1 MTTPHTPL
9 VGIVMGSDSDWPV
22 MEAAAKT
29 CDEFGVPCEVRVISA
44 HRRPDDCAEYAR
56 NARARGIQV
65 LIGGAGGA
73 AHLAGVL
80 AAHTTLP
87 VIAVPIPTEVAGGLD
102 SLLSMV
108 QMPPGVPVAT
118 VGVGRAGNA
127 GLLAMQILAL
137 ADSALATKLERHKS
151 GLADKARAADAKVQ
165 GAYSTRYK
173 PGTGANQRKTA
184 LRERRSARPIRWP

>member
-1 MTTPHTPL
+1 MSEARI
-9 VGIVMGSDSDWPV
+9 GILMGSDSDWPV
-22 MEAAAKT
+22 MEEAAKT
-29 CDEFGVPCEVRVISA
+29 CDQFGVACEVRVLSA

-56 NARARGIQV
+56 SARQRGLRV

-87 VIAVPIPTEVAGGLD
+87 VIAVPIPTALAGGLD

-118 VGVGRAGNA
+118 VAVGRAGNA
-127 GLLAMQILAL
+127 ALLALQMLAL
-137 ADSALATKLERHKS
+137 ADDP
-151 GLADKARAADAKVQ
+151 LADRLAAYKRELAAKGEAADRKVQAARA
-165 GAYSTRYK
+165 GA
-173 PGTGANQRKTA
+173 
-184 LRERRSARPIRWP
+184 

>member
-1 MTTPHTPL
+1 MSTPRI
-9 VGIVMGSDSDWPV
+9 GILMGSDSDWPV
-22 MEAAAKT
+22 MEEAAKT
-29 CDEFGVPCEVRVISA
+29 CDEFGVACEVRVISA

-56 NARARGIQV
+56 GARERGLQV

-87 VIAVPIPTEVAGGLD
+87 VVAVPIPTPLAGGLD

-118 VGVGRAGNA
+118 VAVGRAGNA
-127 GLLAMQILAL
+127 ALLAIQMIAL
-137 ADSALATKLERHKS
+137 ADSTLAERLAAYKRALASKGE
-151 GLADKARAADAKVQ
+151 AADAKVQ
-165 GAYSTRYK
+165 A
-173 PGTGANQRKTA
+173 
-184 LRERRSARPIRWP
+184 ARHGG

>member
-1 MTTPHTPL
+1 MTPPR
-9 VGIVMGSDSDWPV
+9 VGILMGSDSDWPV
-22 MEAAAKT
+22 MEEAAKT
-29 CDEFGVPCEVRVISA
+29 CDEFGVGCEVRVISA

-56 NARARGIQV
+56 TARRRGLQV

-87 VIAVPIPTEVAGGLD
+87 VIAVPIPTPLAGGLD

-118 VGVGRAGNA
+118 VAVGRAGNA
-127 GLLAMQILAL
+127 ALLAIQMMAL
-137 ADSALATKLERHKS
+137 ADA
-151 GLADKARAADAKVQ
+151 GLAEKLAGYKQNLAKKGEAADAKVRAARG
-165 GAYSTRYK
+165 GA
-173 PGTGANQRKTA
+173 A
-184 LRERRSARPIRWP
+184 

>member
-1 MTTPHTPL
+1 MSAPRI
-9 VGIVMGSDSDWPV
+9 GILMGSDSDWPV
-22 MEAAAKT
+22 MEEAAKT
-29 CDEFGVPCEVRVISA
+29 CDQFGVGCEVRVLSA

-56 NARARGIQV
+56 TARQRGLEV

-87 VIAVPIPTEVAGGLD
+87 VVAVPIPTPLSGGLD

-127 GLLAMQILAL
+127 ALLALQMLAL
-137 ADSALATKLERHKS
+137 ADQRLAERLAAHKRELQEK
-151 GLADKARAADAKVQ
+151 GEAADRKVQ
-165 GAYSTRYK
+165 AS
-173 PGTGANQRKTA
+173 
-184 LRERRSARPIRWP
+184 RRDA

>member
-1 MTTPHTPL
+1 
-9 VGIVMGSDSDWPV
+9 MGSDSDWPV
-22 MEAAAKT
+22 MEEAART
-29 CDEFGVPCEVRVISA
+29 CDQFGIDCEVRVISA

-56 NARARGIQV
+56 TARQRGLRV

-87 VIAVPIPTEVAGGLD
+87 VIAVPIPTALAGGLD

-118 VGVGRAGNA
+118 VGVGRAANA
-127 GLLAMQILAL
+127 ALLALQMLAL
-137 ADSALATKLERHKS
+137 ADDALAEKLLAHKAE
-151 GLADKARAADAKVQ
+151 LRAKAEAADRKVRAARS
-165 GAYSTRYK
+165 GA
-173 PGTGANQRKTA
+173 
-184 LRERRSARPIRWP
+184 

>member
-1 MTTPHTPL
+1 MSEARI
-9 VGIVMGSDSDWPV
+9 GILMGSDSDWPV
-22 MEAAAKT
+22 MEEAAKI
-29 CDEFGVPCEVRVISA
+29 CDQFGVACEVRVLSA

-56 NARARGIQV
+56 TARQRGLRV

-87 VIAVPIPTEVAGGLD
+87 VVAVPIPTALAGGLD

-118 VGVGRAGNA
+118 VAVGRAGNA
-127 GLLAMQILAL
+127 ALLALQMLAL
-137 ADSALATKLERHKS
+137 ADDPLAER
-151 GLADKARAADAKVQ
+151 LAAYKRELGAKGEAADRKVQAARA
-165 GAYSTRYK
+165 GA
-173 PGTGANQRKTA
+173 
-184 LRERRSARPIRWP
+184 

>member
-1 MTTPHTPL
+1 MSDARPQI
-9 VGIVMGSDSDWPV
+9 GILMGSDSDWPV
-22 MEAAAKT
+22 MEEAAKT
-29 CDEFGVPCEVRVISA
+29 CDQFGVACEVRVISA

-56 NARARGIQV
+56 SARQRGLKV

-80 AAHTTLP
+80 AALTTLP
-87 VIAVPIPTEVAGGLD
+87 VIAVPIPTALSGGLD

-127 GLLAMQILAL
+127 ALLALQMLAI
-137 ADSALATKLERHKS
+137 ADSALAGKLSAHKQE
-151 GLADKARAADAKVQ
+151 LARKAEAADRKVQ
-165 GAYSTRYK
+165 
-173 PGTGANQRKTA
+173 
-184 LRERRSARPIRWP
+184 EARGG

>member
-1 MTTPHTPL
+1 MVKTEARVAIL
-9 VGIVMGSDSDWPV
+9 MGSDSDWPV
-22 MEAAAKT
+22 MKEAA
-29 CDEFGVPCEVRVISA
+29 DMLDRFHVGCEVRVISA
-44 HRRPDDCAEYAR
+44 HRRPDDCAAFAAGAAE
-56 NARARGIQV
+56 RGLQV

-87 VIAVPIPTEVAGGLD
+87 VIAVPIPTAVAGGLD

-127 GLLAMQILAL
+127 ALLAVQMLAL
-137 ADSALATKLERHKS
+137 SDPGLTGQLTEYKQELAGKGEQADRKVQ
-151 GLADKARAADAKVQ
+151 DARAAGQ
-165 GAYSTRYK
+165 
-173 PGTGANQRKTA
+173 
-184 LRERRSARPIRWP
+184 

>member
-1 MTTPHTPL
+1 MSTPATR
-9 VGIVMGSDSDWPV
+9 VGILMGSDSDWPV
-22 MEAAAKT
+22 MKEAA
-29 CDEFGVPCEVRVISA
+29 DMLDRFGVGCEVRVLSA
-44 HRRPDDCAEYAR
+44 HRRPDDCAAYAQG
-56 NARARGIQV
+56 AAARGLQV

-87 VIAVPIPTEVAGGLD
+87 VIAVPIATAVAGGLD

-127 GLLAMQILAL
+127 GLLAVQMLAL
-137 ADSALATKLERHKS
+137 ANPELTGKLASYKRE
-151 GLADKARAADAKVQ
+151 LASKGEQADQKVQ
-165 GAYSTRYK
+165 EA
-173 PGTGANQRKTA
+173 
-184 LRERRSARPIRWP
+184 RSGGH

>member
-1 MTTPHTPL
+1 MSARI
-9 VGIVMGSDSDWPV
+9 GILMGSDSDWPV
-22 MEAAAKT
+22 MEEAAKT
-29 CDEFGVPCEVRVISA
+29 CDQFGIGCEVRVLSA

-56 NARARGIQV
+56 TARQRGLRV

-87 VIAVPIPTEVAGGLD
+87 VVAVPIPTALAGGLD

-118 VGVGRAGNA
+118 VAVGRAGNA
-127 GLLAMQILAL
+127 ALLALQILAVG
-137 ADSALATKLERHKS
+137 DEALAAKLAAYKAE
-151 GLADKARAADAKVQ
+151 LAAKGEAADRKVQ
-165 GAYSTRYK
+165 A
-173 PGTGANQRKTA
+173 
-184 LRERRSARPIRWP
+184 ARGGG

>member
-1 MTTPHTPL
+1 MSPARI
-9 VGIVMGSDSDWPV
+9 GILMGSDSDWPV
-22 MEAAAKT
+22 MEEAART
-29 CDEFGVPCEVRVISA
+29 CDQFGVECEVRVISA

-56 NARARGIQV
+56 GARARGLQV

-87 VIAVPIPTEVAGGLD
+87 VIAVPIPTPLAGGLD

-118 VGVGRAGNA
+118 VAVGRAGNA
-127 GLLAMQILAL
+127 ALLAIQMLAL
-137 ADSALATKLERHKS
+137 ADAALAERLASHKRE
-151 GLADKARAADAKVQ
+151 LAEKGEAADRKVQ
-165 GAYSTRYK
+165 AARGA
-173 PGTGANQRKTA
+173 G
-184 LRERRSARPIRWP
+184 

>member
-1 MTTPHTPL
+1 MSAP
-9 VGIVMGSDSDWPV
+9 VIGILMGSDSDWPV
-22 MEAAAKT
+22 MEEAAKI
-29 CDEFGVPCEVRVISA
+29 CDQFAVPCEARVISA

-56 NARARGIQV
+56 SARQRGLKV

-87 VIAVPIPTEVAGGLD
+87 VVAVPIPTALSGGLD

-118 VGVGRAGNA
+118 VGVGRAANA
-127 GLLAMQILAL
+127 ALLALQMLAL
-137 ADSALATKLERHKS
+137 ADA
-151 GLADKARAADAKVQ
+151 GLAEKLAAYKRELAQKGEAADRKVQ
-165 GAYSTRYK
+165 A
-173 PGTGANQRKTA
+173 
-184 LRERRSARPIRWP
+184 ARG

>member
-1 MTTPHTPL
+1 MSEARI
-9 VGIVMGSDSDWPV
+9 GILMGSDSDWPV
-22 MEAAAKT
+22 MEEAAKT
-29 CDEFGVPCEVRVISA
+29 CDQFGVACEVRVLSA

-56 NARARGIQV
+56 SARQRGLRV

-87 VIAVPIPTEVAGGLD
+87 VIAVPIPTALAGGLD

-118 VGVGRAGNA
+118 VAVGRAGNA
-127 GLLAMQILAL
+127 ALLALQMLAL
-137 ADSALATKLERHKS
+137 ADDSLAER
-151 GLADKARAADAKVQ
+151 LAAYKRELAAKGEAADRKVQ
-165 GAYSTRYK
+165 ASRAGA
-173 PGTGANQRKTA
+173 
-184 LRERRSARPIRWP
+184 

>member
-1 MTTPHTPL
+1 MSAQPAI
-9 VGIVMGSDSDWPV
+9 GILMGSDSDWPV
-22 MEAAAKT
+22 MEEAAKI
-29 CDEFGVPCEVRVISA
+29 CDQFGVACEARVISA
-44 HRRPDDCAEYAR
+44 HRRPEDCAEYAR
-56 NARARGIQV
+56 SARQRGLKV

-87 VIAVPIPTEVAGGLD
+87 VVAVPIPTGLSGGLD

-127 GLLAMQILAL
+127 ALLALQMLAL
-137 ADSALATKLERHKS
+137 SDA
-151 GLADKARAADAKVQ
+151 GLAEKLAAYKRELAQKGEAADRKVQ
-165 GAYSTRYK
+165 A
-173 PGTGANQRKTA
+173 
-184 LRERRSARPIRWP
+184 ARG

>member
-1 MTTPHTPL
+1 MSNAKPR
-9 VGIVMGSDSDWPV
+9 VGILMGSDSDWPV
-22 MEAAAKT
+22 MKEAADVLDRFA
-29 CDEFGVPCEVRVISA
+29 VACEVRVISA

-56 NARARGIQV
+56 SAIERGLMV

-87 VIAVPIPTEVAGGLD
+87 VIAVPIPTQVAGGLD

-127 GLLAMQILAL
+127 GLLAVQMI
-137 ADSALATKLERHKS
+137 
-151 GLADKARAADAKVQ
+151 GLADAALARQLVDYKRELAEKAAGADRKVQEARAK
-165 GAYSTRYK
+165 GA
-173 PGTGANQRKTA
+173 
-184 LRERRSARPIRWP
+184 

>member
-1 MTTPHTPL
+1 MSEARI
-9 VGIVMGSDSDWPV
+9 GILMGSDSDWPV
-22 MEAAAKT
+22 MEEAAKT
-29 CDEFGVPCEVRVISA
+29 CDQFGVGCEVRVLSA

-56 NARARGIQV
+56 SARQRGLRV

-87 VIAVPIPTEVAGGLD
+87 VIAVPIPTALAGGLD

-118 VGVGRAGNA
+118 VAVGRAGNA
-127 GLLAMQILAL
+127 ALLALQMLAL
-137 ADSALATKLERHKS
+137 ADDQLAER
-151 GLADKARAADAKVQ
+151 LAAYKRELAAKGEAADRKVQ
-165 GAYSTRYK
+165 AARSGA
-173 PGTGANQRKTA
+173 
-184 LRERRSARPIRWP
+184 